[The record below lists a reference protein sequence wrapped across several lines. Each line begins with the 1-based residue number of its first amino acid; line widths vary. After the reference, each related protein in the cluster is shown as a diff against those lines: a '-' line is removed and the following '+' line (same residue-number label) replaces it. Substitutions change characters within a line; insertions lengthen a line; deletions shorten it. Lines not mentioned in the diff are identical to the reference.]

1 MSFLDN
7 ILRTWHKLCIV
18 PAPPGAMTGAERG
31 RPLPPWWRR
40 WRRRGYFVL
49 ARVLL
54 TMARAVPLPVGRT
67 AGAGLGA
74 LALRVRPR
82 ERERAR
88 ANLALALPELSAG
101 AREAL
106 LKRAAEALGAN
117 LHDTLALERLAA
129 GGYAGV
135 EGAEAAATARALLAE
150 GRGLLILTGHL
161 GCWELLGGW
170 LARELGGLAVVTGT
184 IHNAPFDRLVN
195 DRRRRLGL
203 TPLPREGDLRP
214 LLRVLRGGGALAVL
228 LDQNSPVLNVQV
240 PFFGRPAPTAAGFAR
255 LALRTGAPVLPLS
268 IRRDGPGHCVEQ
280 LPPLRPQGGTD
291 EGAVYSC
298 LTQCNAALE
307 TLIRRAPAEWVWFHA
322 RWQGRGPEAETT
334 CLTSAAPPGSGRPPA

>member
-7 ILRTWHKLCIV
+7 ILRTWHKLCI
-18 PAPPGAMTGAERG
+18 ASLPPTGTTGAEG
-31 RPLPPWWRR
+31 RWPRPPCWRR
-40 WRRRGYFVL
+40 WRRRGYHAL
-49 ARVLL
+49 ARLLL
-54 TMARAVPLPVGRT
+54 TMARVVPLPVGRA

-88 ANLALALPELSAG
+88 ANLALALPELDAG

-106 LKRAAEALGAN
+106 LKRAAAALGAN
-117 LHDTLALERLAA
+117 LHDALALERLAA
-129 GGYAGV
+129 GGYADVAGTAA
-135 EGAEAAATARALLAE
+135 GAAARALLAE

-184 IHNAPFDRLVN
+184 IHNAPVDRLVN
-195 DRRRRLGL
+195 ERRRRLGL
-203 TPLPREGDLRP
+203 TPLPRGGDLRP
-214 LLRVLRGGGALAVL
+214 LLRVLRGGGAVAVL
-228 LDQNSPVLNVQV
+228 LDQNSAVPNVPV
-240 PFFGRPAPTAAGFAR
+240 PFFGRPAPTAVGFAR
-255 LALRTGAPVLPLS
+255 LALRTGAPVLPLA
-268 IRRDGPGHCVEQ
+268 IRREGHGHFVDQ

-298 LTQCNAALE
+298 LTRCNAALE

-322 RWQGRGPEAETT
+322 RW
-334 CLTSAAPPGSGRPPA
+334 

>member
-7 ILRTWHKLCIV
+7 SLRTWHKLCIDAC
-18 PAPPGAMTGAERG
+18 PLRCHNRSGAGGGRG
-31 RPLPPWWRR
+31 RHGGAAGDGAATSSSHGCCWR
-40 WRRRGYFVL
+40 WRGWCRWRWDARRGRGW
-49 ARVLL
+49 A
-54 TMARAVPLPVGRT
+54 
-67 AGAGLGA
+67 A

-88 ANLALALPELSAG
+88 ANLALALPELAVG

-106 LKRAAEALGAN
+106 LKRAAAALGAN
-117 LHDTLALERLAA
+117 LHDTLALERLSA

-135 EGAEAAATARALLAE
+135 EGTAAAATARALLAE

-214 LLRVLRGGGALAVL
+214 LLRVLRGG
-228 LDQNSPVLNVQV
+228 
-240 PFFGRPAPTAAGFAR
+240 AAR
-255 LALRTGAPVLPLS
+255 
-268 IRRDGPGHCVEQ
+268 
-280 LPPLRPQGGTD
+280 
-291 EGAVYSC
+291 
-298 LTQCNAALE
+298 
-307 TLIRRAPAEWVWFHA
+307 
-322 RWQGRGPEAETT
+322 
-334 CLTSAAPPGSGRPPA
+334 